1 MDGVFYWPRLYG
13 VMPEAT
19 RATLVEARGSID
31 TMLTLS
37 LLAWLYV
44 PVAAAILAATG
55 AGWHAWAWW
64 LGALGGGLLVAWRPI
79 AAR

>member
-13 VMPEAT
+13 VMPDAT
-19 RATLVEARGSID
+19 RATLVEPRGAID

-55 AGWHAWAWW
+55 RAGTR
-64 LGALGGGLLVAWRPI
+64 GRGGLARSTAGCWSAWRPI